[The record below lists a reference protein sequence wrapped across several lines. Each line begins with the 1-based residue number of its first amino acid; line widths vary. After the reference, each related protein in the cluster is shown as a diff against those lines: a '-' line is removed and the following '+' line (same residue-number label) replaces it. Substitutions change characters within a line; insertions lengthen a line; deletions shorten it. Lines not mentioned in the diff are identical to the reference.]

1 MVYLLTFSESEL
13 AGISAR
19 LAVERRLTKAMPKEM
34 ARPSDIVRSRTTLVL
49 ARSDNGMRELSWL
62 GVAAHV
68 GSIGA
73 REDSVTIDPLAALPF
88 GIPVDGPDGLLA
100 RLPEQARNDFGKASA
115 EGTPAICSQSVW
127 DAIDQDLRSRYPDLA
142 VLLNWLKS
150 LASPAEFNDRDA
162 ADRSWQEQKD
172 CVDCL
177 VRIFGLPLLAL
188 ASWRRPDS
196 REATYLS
203 GVVPQPNEQS
213 MIDQDTTA
221 IFRSYPLVFDGWQ
234 EGANRNIHV
243 LRDAHGRQL
252 EFVNVN
258 DSTVES
264 RTGTDMIYY
273 YMPTRSFVLVQYK
286 RINSRNDELPVDDRL
301 RRQLDRLE
309 QVSNASLPA
318 AAPSDWRLGH
328 DPCFLKVAYW
338 PESAHEALVP
348 GVTPGM
354 YLPLSYVRLLL
365 ADDATLG
372 PRQGRLLSY
381 KRVERHLIGS
391 QFIDLVVH
399 GLVGTTAVTREQL
412 LSIVATRVNEGN
424 SVTVAVEQSGESPND
439 RANRARSR
447 GGNQKRSYQ
456 HDVIL

>member
-1 MVYLLTFSESEL
+1 MVYVLTFPESEL

-34 ARPSDIVRSRTTLVL
+34 ARPWDIVKSRTTLVL
-49 ARSDNGMRELSWL
+49 GRGDDGRRQLRWL

-73 REDSVTIDPLAALPF
+73 SGDSVTIDPLARLPF
-88 GIPVDGPDGLLA
+88 DIPVDGPDGLLA
-100 RLPEQARNDFGKASA
+100 RLPEQARDDFGKASA
-115 EGTPAICSQSVW
+115 GGTPGICGQAVW
-127 DAIDQDLRSRYPDLA
+127 DGIDQDLRRRYPDLA
-142 VLLNWLKS
+142 ILLDWLKS

-196 REATYLS
+196 RDATYLS

-221 IFRSYPLVFDGWQ
+221 TFRSYPLVFDGWQ

-258 DSTVES
+258 NSAVES

-286 RINSRNDELPVDDRL
+286 RIDFRNDELLVDDRL
-301 RRQLDRLE
+301 CRQLDRLE
-309 QVSNASLPA
+309 QVSNASRPA
-318 AAPSDWRLGH
+318 AAPSDWRLGQ

-381 KRVERHLIGS
+381 RRVERHLIGS

-412 LSIVATRVNEGN
+412 LSIVAARVNEGN
-424 SVTVAVEQSGESPND
+424 SVTVAVEHSRETPKE

-456 HDVIL
+456 HDVIR